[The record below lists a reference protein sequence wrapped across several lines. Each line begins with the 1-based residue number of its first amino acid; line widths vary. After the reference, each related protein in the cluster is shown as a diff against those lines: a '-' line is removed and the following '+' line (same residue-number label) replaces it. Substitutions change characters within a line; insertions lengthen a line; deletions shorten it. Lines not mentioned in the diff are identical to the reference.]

1 MPTVY
6 TFKTMEPDAN
16 AGKRRLPGRS
26 VGAAGTASGPL
37 GALVV
42 LATAAALLLSGG
54 WRPAVSPDQ
63 WFNAA
68 AGDPVGVSFAVLR
81 CLADGVV
88 LRLVIG
94 LGLTAASWLPGW
106 AGLLAG
112 RGARRVT
119 PTSWHRFLRQH
130 VPAAAVAVSLSTAGM
145 GLPGLSAHRAPP
157 GVGSAGGA
165 AAAAGTALAAFFP
178 GRAAPPGPTPT
189 SDPLPPWSADPLPPW
204 SAPGLSPSPGVNPSP
219 AGSSSPTAAAVTPGP
234 PPPATGTAGC
244 IRVQPGDTL
253 WALTAD
259 LLSTTDPVRLAQGWP
274 ALWAANRSVIGA
286 DPNLLY
292 PGELLRVPFAPP
304 TPPPPCPAAGA
315 GS

>member
-1 MPTVY
+1 MRTDV
-6 TFKTMEPDAN
+6 N
-16 AGKRRLPGRS
+16 VGKQRLPGRS
-26 VGAAGTASGPL
+26 GGVTGTASGPL
-37 GALVV
+37 AALVV
-42 LATAAALLLSGG
+42 PATAAALLLSGG

-63 WFNAA
+63 WFSAA
-68 AGDPVGVSFAVLR
+68 AANPVGVSFAVLR

-88 LRLVIG
+88 LRLILG
-94 LGLTAASWLPGW
+94 LGLTAASWIPGW

-112 RGARRVT
+112 RSARRVT

-145 GLPGLSAHRAPP
+145 GVPGLSAHLAPP

-165 AAAAGTALAAFFP
+165 AAAAGTALTAFFP
-178 GRAAPPGPTPT
+178 GRSAPP
-189 SDPLPPWSADPLPPW
+189 DPAPAADPLPAW
-204 SAPGLSPSPGVNPSP
+204 SAPELSPSPGVNPSP
-219 AGSSSPTAAAVTPGP
+219 AGSPSPTAAAATPGP
-234 PPPATGTAGC
+234 PPPASGTTRC

-253 WALTAD
+253 WALTAS

-304 TPPPPCPAAGA
+304 TPASPSPAAGA